1 MRYSKRR
8 LDSSANER
16 CREEVIAD
24 QVNESVD
31 FIGGVD
37 YIVFYISALQRNWS
51 MAAWDYY
58 KTKEPEMAIEL
69 NGIDYC
75 YIYKTSKQ

>member
-24 QVNESVD
+24 QVNKYNADIEK
-31 FIGGVD
+31 
-37 YIVFYISALQRNWS
+37 YNLQRDIINIKI
-51 MAAWDYY
+51 DEYN
-58 KTKEPEMAIEL
+58 EL
-69 NGIDYC
+69 AKKPRQYLIPMP
-75 YIYKTSKQ
+75 IPHHR

>member
-24 QVNESVD
+24 QVLDGLCCHGPSSAD
-31 FIGGVD
+31 IIRIGPLDSGFVIPI
-37 YIVFYISALQRNWS
+37 IVHPGADSF
-51 MAAWDYY
+51 
-58 KTKEPEMAIEL
+58 EP
-69 NGIDYC
+69 ID
-75 YIYKTSKQ
+75 